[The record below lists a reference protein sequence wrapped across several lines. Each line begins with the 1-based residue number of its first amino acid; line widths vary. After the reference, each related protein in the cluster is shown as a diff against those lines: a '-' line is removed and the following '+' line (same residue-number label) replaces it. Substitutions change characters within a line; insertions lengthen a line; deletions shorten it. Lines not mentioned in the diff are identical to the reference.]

1 MNDVTNEILRQSP
14 FRPRTDQSSELILM
28 QQAFFLRID
37 QVAIRLT
44 NTRKIY
50 TTVILQSGQEQ
61 KKKIINSY
69 QFGMHNI
76 QLNNVFVKVYLC

>member
-28 QQAFFLRID
+28 QQAFFVRID
-37 QVAIRLT
+37 QVGIRLT
-44 NTRKIY
+44 NRRKKY

-61 KKKIINSY
+61 KKKKNH
-69 QFGMHNI
+69 QFIPIRYAQHT
-76 QLNNVFVKVYLC
+76 VE